1 MNVTSHLPK
10 VLPVVLG
17 YSRFA
22 STTALCLDT
31 LLPQAQACGQT
42 VLAVDNGSPDDSAAL
57 LQHYV
62 AASPYRDSLALRL
75 HRENLGFGGGMN
87 AAIQFWFSQS
97 PEPLPEWI
105 LLINSDTLFPANAL
119 KAWLAALS
127 AAPGDIGLVGP
138 LTNNAGNAQKMVIG
152 HLHNADSIQQDFAK
166 WSQLA
171 AALMSQPTELLWET
185 QRADFFCVAIRT
197 HVWQALKGLD
207 PAYGRGYYEDFDFS
221 VRVSAI
227 GYRCV
232 LTEDCLIYHQGSAS
246 FKNSPEQK
254 LLIRRNKA
262 LLLSRFP
269 KLALPHV
276 RQDNLDLLQ
285 KQLAWIHEQKHHPKA
300 SPEILSA
307 LRMRMLLRWEAALGN
322 LPRSP
327 VKRWLWHRRLSS
339 THKLFRD

>member
-1 MNVTSHLPK
+1 
-10 VLPVVLG
+10 
-17 YSRFA
+17 
-22 STTALCLDT
+22 
-31 LLPQAQACGQT
+31 
-42 VLAVDNGSPDDSAAL
+42 
-57 LQHYV
+57 
-62 AASPYRDSLALRL
+62 
-75 HRENLGFGGGMN
+75 
-87 AAIQFWFSQS
+87 
-97 PEPLPEWI
+97 
-105 LLINSDTLFPANAL
+105 
-119 KAWLAALS
+119 
-127 AAPGDIGLVGP
+127 
-138 LTNNAGNAQKMVIG
+138 
-152 HLHNADSIQQDFAK
+152 
-166 WSQLA
+166 
-171 AALMSQPTELLWET
+171 
-185 QRADFFCVAIRT
+185 
-197 HVWQALKGLD
+197 
-207 PAYGRGYYEDFDFS
+207 